1 MSINANGSRLETITR
16 ELFLQWQTTKD
27 YWKDAKSQEFE
38 RQYLEELMTSV
49 GAAVTVIGKV
59 DKLVTKIKSD
69 CE

>member
-16 ELFLQWQTTKD
+16 ELFLQWQQTKD
-27 YWKDAKSQEFE
+27 YWKDTKSQEFE
-38 RQYLEELMTSV
+38 RQYLEELLASV